1 MRIFLGSMFI
11 TTAISASS
19 VALYSLLFWTEL
31 ERRLSSFSWQYL
43 VLFLIIYPSIMTFLC
58 SLKNI
63 LTTILTSLIIS
74 VISGSLSYII
84 VFIIFSNN
92 HSSLMITALTST
104 IGPFFLFYTWAP
116 GVIASVIFCMIQGL
130 RGRLPP
136 PFGGMMG
143 PVD

>member
-1 MRIFLGSMFI
+1 MRIFHRSMLI

-19 VALYSLLFWTEL
+19 VALYSLLFWTKL

-43 VLFLIIYPSIMTFLC
+43 LIFLIIYPSIMTFLC
-58 SLKNI
+58 PRKNI

-74 VISGSLSYII
+74 VISGYLSYII
-84 VFIIFSNN
+84 EFTIFSHS
-92 HSSLMITALTST
+92 HSSLLTTALIST